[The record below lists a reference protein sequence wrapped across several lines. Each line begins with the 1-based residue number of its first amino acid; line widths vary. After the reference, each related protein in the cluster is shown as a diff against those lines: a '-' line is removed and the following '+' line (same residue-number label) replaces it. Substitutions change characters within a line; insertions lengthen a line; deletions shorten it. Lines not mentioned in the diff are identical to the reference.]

1 MVKAGLIRGGPGHHF
16 SSLWAQEGKQAT
28 SVVCFSHFSAVD
40 QPNENRKRVTEP
52 RHMSLIELHIERD
65 MNPVDLVEQ
74 VASINDWQ
82 FERTEDE
89 ISMTIGGAWSDYDIS
104 LSWME
109 DFEALHLA
117 CAFDLKITE
126 PRMLEATKLIGRI
139 NEQLLIGHFDL
150 WQEDGSVMFRHSL
163 LLNGGA
169 EPTAEQL
176 ECLLTS
182 ALEACE
188 RYFQAFQFVVW
199 AGKTSSEALDA
210 VLFETHGTA

>member
-1 MVKAGLIRGGPGHHF
+1 MGLPEID
-16 SSLWAQEGKQAT
+16 WA
-28 SVVCFSHFSAVD
+28 
-40 QPNENRKRVTEP
+40 
-52 RHMSLIELHIERD
+52 RD
-65 MNPVDLVEQ
+65 INPVDLLEQ
-74 VASINDWQ
+74 VASHNDWS
-82 FERTEDE
+82 FERTADE
-89 ISMTIGGAWSDYDIS
+89 ISMTIDGGWSDYDLS

-109 DFEALHLA
+109 EFEALHLA
-117 CAFDLKITE
+117 CAFDLRIPENRINET
-126 PRMLEATKLIGRI
+126 THLIGRI

-150 WQEDGSVMFRHSL
+150 WRQDGVVMFRQTL

-188 RYFQAFQFVVW
+188 RYFQAFQYVVW
-199 AGKTSSEALDA
+199 AGKRCDEALEA

>member
-1 MVKAGLIRGGPGHHF
+1 MGL
-16 SSLWAQEGKQAT
+16 LE
-28 SVVCFSHFSAVD
+28 
-40 QPNENRKRVTEP
+40 
-52 RHMSLIELHIERD
+52 IELERD
-65 MNPVDLVEQ
+65 INPVDLIEQ
-74 VASINDWQ
+74 VASVNDWQ
-82 FERTEDE
+82 FERTNDE
-89 ISMTIGGAWSDYDIS
+89 ISMNIAGVWSDYDVS

-126 PRMLEATKLIGRI
+126 NRMLESMQLIGRI

-150 WQEDGSVMFRHSL
+150 WQSDGSVMFRHSL

-188 RYFQAFQFVVW
+188 RYYQAFQFVVW
-199 AGKTSSEALDA
+199 AGKSSKEALEA
-210 VLFETHGTA
+210 VLFETHGNA

>member
-1 MVKAGLIRGGPGHHF
+1 MGLP
-16 SSLWAQEGKQAT
+16 E
-28 SVVCFSHFSAVD
+28 
-40 QPNENRKRVTEP
+40 
-52 RHMSLIELHIERD
+52 IEWERD
-65 MNPVDLVEQ
+65 INPVDLLEQ
-74 VASINDWQ
+74 VASFNDWA
-82 FERTEDE
+82 FERTADE
-89 ISMTIGGAWSDYDIS
+89 ISMTVGGSWSDYDLS

-117 CAFDLKITE
+117 CAFDLKIPSRRINEVTQ
-126 PRMLEATKLIGRI
+126 LIGRI

-150 WQEDGSVMFRHSL
+150 WQQDGAVMFRQTL

-188 RYFQAFQFVVW
+188 RYFQAFQYVVW
-199 AGKTSSEALDA
+199 AGKPSHEAIDA

>member
-1 MVKAGLIRGGPGHHF
+1 
-16 SSLWAQEGKQAT
+16 
-28 SVVCFSHFSAVD
+28 
-40 QPNENRKRVTEP
+40 
-52 RHMSLIELHIERD
+52 MSLLELELQRD
-65 MNPVDLVEQ
+65 TNPVDLVEQ

-89 ISMTIGGAWSDYDIS
+89 ITMTVGGVWSEYDVS

-126 PRMLEATKLIGRI
+126 NRMLEATKLIGRI

-150 WQEDGSVMFRHSL
+150 WLDDGSVMFRHSL
-163 LLNGGA
+163 LLNGGVD
-169 EPTAEQL
+169 PTAEQL
-176 ECLLTS
+176 ECLLSS
-182 ALEACE
+182 ALESCE

-199 AGKTSSEALDA
+199 AGKNSQEALDA
-210 VLFETHGTA
+210 VLFETHGNA

>member
-1 MVKAGLIRGGPGHHF
+1 
-16 SSLWAQEGKQAT
+16 
-28 SVVCFSHFSAVD
+28 
-40 QPNENRKRVTEP
+40 
-52 RHMSLIELHIERD
+52 MSLVELEIERD
-65 MNPVDLVEQ
+65 MNPVDLIEQ

-82 FERTEDE
+82 FERSDDE
-89 ISMTIGGAWSDYDIS
+89 ISMTIAGSWSEYDIS

-117 CAFDLKITE
+117 CAFDLKIPE
-126 PRMLEATKLIGRI
+126 NRMGEATHLIRRI

-150 WQEDGSVMFRHSL
+150 WQDDGAVMFRQTL
-163 LLNGGA
+163 LLNGGQD
-169 EPTAEQL
+169 PTPEQL
-176 ECLLTS
+176 EVLLNS

-199 AGKTSSEALDA
+199 AGKPSGDALDA

>member
-1 MVKAGLIRGGPGHHF
+1 MRLM
-16 SSLWAQEGKQAT
+16 E
-28 SVVCFSHFSAVD
+28 
-40 QPNENRKRVTEP
+40 
-52 RHMSLIELHIERD
+52 IEVERD
-65 MNPVDLVEQ
+65 VNPVDLVEQ

-82 FERTEDE
+82 FERTNDE
-89 ISMTIGGAWSDYDIS
+89 ISMTVGGVWSDYDIS

-126 PRMLEATKLIGRI
+126 NRMSEATHLIGRI

-150 WQEDGSVMFRHSL
+150 WQDDGSVMFRHSL

-176 ECLLTS
+176 ECLMTS

-188 RYFQAFQFVVW
+188 RYYQAFQFVVW
-199 AGKTSSEALDA
+199 AGKSSKEALEA
-210 VLFETHGTA
+210 VLFETQGNA

>member
-1 MVKAGLIRGGPGHHF
+1 MGLF
-16 SSLWAQEGKQAT
+16 
-28 SVVCFSHFSAVD
+28 
-40 QPNENRKRVTEP
+40 
-52 RHMSLIELHIERD
+52 ELEVERD
-65 MNPVDLVEQ
+65 TNPVDLLEQ
-74 VASINDWQ
+74 VASLNDWQ
-82 FERTEDE
+82 FERVNDE
-89 ISMTIGGAWSDYDIS
+89 ISMTVNGVWSDYDVS

-109 DFEALHLA
+109 EFEALHLA

-126 PRMLEATKLIGRI
+126 NRMNEAVNLISLV

-150 WQEDGSVMFRHSL
+150 WREDGAVMFRQTP

-169 EPTAEQL
+169 DPTAEQL

-188 RYFQAFQFVVW
+188 RYYQAFQYVVW
-199 AGKTSSEALDA
+199 AGKTSKEALDA

>member
-1 MVKAGLIRGGPGHHF
+1 MRSKEEMG
-16 SSLWAQEGKQAT
+16 
-28 SVVCFSHFSAVD
+28 
-40 QPNENRKRVTEP
+40 
-52 RHMSLIELHIERD
+52 LIELDIERD
-65 MNPVDLVEQ
+65 VNPVDLIEQ

-82 FERTEDE
+82 FERTHNE
-89 ISMTIGGAWSDYDIS
+89 ISMSVGGVWSDYDVS

-126 PRMLEATKLIGRI
+126 NRINESVQLIGRI
-139 NEQLLIGHFDL
+139 NEQLLIGHFDI
-150 WQEDGSVMFRHSL
+150 WREDGSVMFRHSL

-176 ECLLTS
+176 ECLMTS

-188 RYFQAFQFVVW
+188 RYYQAFQFVVW
-199 AGKTSSEALDA
+199 AGKSSKEALDA
-210 VLFETHGTA
+210 VLFETHGNA

>member
-1 MVKAGLIRGGPGHHF
+1 
-16 SSLWAQEGKQAT
+16 
-28 SVVCFSHFSAVD
+28 
-40 QPNENRKRVTEP
+40 
-52 RHMSLIELHIERD
+52 MSLIELHIERD
-65 MNPVDLVEQ
+65 INPVDLVEQ

-126 PRMLEATKLIGRI
+126 ARMLEATKLIGRI

-199 AGKTSSEALDA
+199 AGKTSNEALDA

>member
-1 MVKAGLIRGGPGHHF
+1 MGLF
-16 SSLWAQEGKQAT
+16 
-28 SVVCFSHFSAVD
+28 
-40 QPNENRKRVTEP
+40 
-52 RHMSLIELHIERD
+52 ELEVERD
-65 MNPVDLVEQ
+65 TKPDELLEQ
-74 VASINDWQ
+74 VASLNDWQ
-82 FERTEDE
+82 FERINDE
-89 ISMTIGGAWSDYDIS
+89 ISMTVNGVWSDYDVS

-109 DFEALHLA
+109 EFEALHLA

-126 PRMLEATKLIGRI
+126 NRMNEAINLISQV

-150 WQEDGSVMFRHSL
+150 WREDGAVMFRQTL

-169 EPTAEQL
+169 DPTAEQL

-188 RYFQAFQFVVW
+188 RYYQAFQYVVW
-199 AGKTSSEALDA
+199 AGKSSKEALDA

>member
-1 MVKAGLIRGGPGHHF
+1 MPGATARGECG
-16 SSLWAQEGKQAT
+16 T
-28 SVVCFSHFSAVD
+28 
-40 QPNENRKRVTEP
+40 
-52 RHMSLIELHIERD
+52 MSLIEMEYERD
-65 MNPVDLVEQ
+65 SNPVDLVEQ
-74 VASINDWQ
+74 VASINDWA
-82 FERTEDE
+82 FERTGDE
-89 ISMTIGGAWSDYDIS
+89 ITMTVAGMWADYDVS

-117 CAFDLKITE
+117 CAFDLKVPDNRQAETV
-126 PRMLEATKLIGRI
+126 KLISSI

-150 WQEDGSVMFRHSL
+150 WSQEGAVMFRQTL

-176 ECLLTS
+176 EALLSS

-199 AGKTSSEALDA
+199 AGKQSRDAMDA
-210 VLFETHGTA
+210 VLFDTAGSC